1 MFNFEQTFSLR
12 SAITCGSTE
21 LNTMAAN
28 LKYPWQQSVVDAMAE
43 TDATRQALK
52 LAAAEEAIAARLCEA
67 PGAEERRALGNAL
80 TSLKM
85 LFPGNPNAGETG

>member
-1 MFNFEQTFSLR
+1 MFNFEQTCSLH

-43 TDATRQALK
+43 TDAARQALK

-67 PGAEERRALGNAL
+67 PGTEERRALGNAL

-85 LFPGNPNAGETG
+85 LFPGNPDAGETG

>member
-1 MFNFEQTFSLR
+1 MFNFEQTCTLL
-12 SAITCGSTE
+12 SAITCGSTK
-21 LNTMAAN
+21 LDTLAAN

-43 TDATRQALK
+43 TDAARQALK

-67 PGAEERRALGNAL
+67 PGTEERRALGNAL

-85 LFPGNPNAGETG
+85 LFPGNPNAGETD